1 MKIPFFLSLFIILLF
16 FTSCQKPIFSDREK
30 ELFVN
35 PVFGEEIHLDSIITL
50 EDFIV
55 HLDNIYC
62 ENHSVDKWPILYFDL
77 KNKKLVNPSQGKNI
91 LRIGIEPSPCPNLMF
106 EYDFSRILEI
116 VKDGYNLEVE
126 EQRIEPDSLTQYI
139 SKQYLN
145 FGANP
150 MYSASPEN
158 NGIWLI
164 TNKDDKL
171 ENLNKYIGQIL
182 EGYVIMA
189 NQYAMIVYKK
199 SLNDLSDKQFAD
211 LKKILAFHLSFK
223 FSDEPPRI
231 INELQ

>member
-1 MKIPFFLSLFIILLF
+1 MKTSFFISSIFVLLF
-16 FTSCQKPIFSDREK
+16 LTSCQKSVFSDREK
-30 ELFVN
+30 ELFISPN
-35 PVFGEEIHLDSIITL
+35 FGEVLYPDSLKTL
-50 EDFIV
+50 EGLIV

-77 KNKKLVNPSQGKNI
+77 EHKKMVNPSQGRNI
-91 LRIGIEPSPCPNLMF
+91 IPIGIEPSPCPNLMF
-106 EYDFSRILEI
+106 EYDFSRILEV

-126 EQRIEPDSLTQYI
+126 EQRIEPDSLTNYI

-145 FGANP
+145 FGTNP
-150 MYSASPEN
+150 KYSPSPEN

-171 ENLNKYIGQIL
+171 EKLNKYIWQIL
-182 EGYVIMA
+182 DGYVIMA
-189 NQYAMIVYKK
+189 NQYAMIVYRKG
-199 SLNDLSDKQFAD
+199 LNDLSEKEFND
-211 LKKILAFHLSFK
+211 LKKVLAFHLSFK